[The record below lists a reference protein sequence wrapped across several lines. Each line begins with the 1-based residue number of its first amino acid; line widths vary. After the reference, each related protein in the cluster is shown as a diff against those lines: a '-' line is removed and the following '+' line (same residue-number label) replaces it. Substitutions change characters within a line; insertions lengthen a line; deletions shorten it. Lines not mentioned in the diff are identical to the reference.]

1 MSKIERF
8 INSPDSIE
16 IIRDQTAAILTLE
29 FARQHE
35 FALSAGDAD
44 AHDYDVC
51 VYVESSDPLQLVN
64 VKDNPFPLVNVSV
77 DSTERDRGSDRM
89 STRRMS
95 ARIVL
100 DCYAGSN
107 FTGAADMS
115 AAATL
120 KAWKLA
126 RVVRNIINAEPY
138 AYLGLQGTVYGR
150 DIVKYEAGAP
160 ANVQSAIRVSI
171 VRCTL
176 EVDYRDDVDIVSGA
190 AFELASVT
198 IKNDTGKILINN

>member
-1 MSKIERF
+1 
-8 INSPDSIE
+8 
-16 IIRDQTAAILTLE
+16 
-29 FARQHE
+29 
-35 FALSAGDAD
+35 
-44 AHDYDVC
+44 
-51 VYVESSDPLQLVN
+51 
-64 VKDNPFPLVNVSV
+64 
-77 DSTERDRGSDRM
+77 
-89 STRRMS
+89 MS